1 MVFDRKK
8 LALMANVPVAGLLG
22 AVMLGT
28 TSFVATTGTAVAQS
42 GGIDEVIVTAR
53 KRSESIQD
61 VPVAVSAL
69 SPTQLEQGSIQTV
82 ADLKK
87 LVPNV
92 DLVHNDFIGGG
103 LTASIRGIT
112 LDDIE
117 KTFEPTVGMSVD
129 GVFSGSNSGVDLDLF
144 DLESVEVLRGPQGT
158 LFGRNTIGG
167 VINIKR
173 TKPTGEYG
181 LKVQMTAAE
190 NNKQDFKAVI
200 NTPLGDKGGLKISLR
215 DLESDSFQY
224 NVTTGRT
231 EPNRDLSSASV
242 SVLYNF
248 TDNFT
253 GQFTLDNYNDDGQ
266 LNGLLA
272 IGTTDNL
279 LCAALGVCATTSAD
293 LSAAADYGTVY
304 NSNPFSSTI
313 QGNNMTLNLEWD
325 LGDYTLKSITGTQD
339 FDEVMDIA
347 SWGHPGVVFPVVRD
361 QTYEQKTQEFQL
373 VSNLDGPLNYVVGLY
388 YLDADY
394 YMDSGPIQNFQ
405 SGGTT
410 EAQAI
415 FGELNYDFNDVWGLT
430 VGARY
435 TEEEKTIDSNVFASF
450 PAKLA
455 GTPASEFVKKFEDDN
470 LSYRLILERN
480 TDFGMVYASY
490 STGYRS
496 GGFNARGLDDISVG
510 PYTSEEVESIELG
523 LRSEFNDNTLLNVT
537 VFTTD
542 YEDKQEQIVTA
553 GTQCG
558 QAATVTCTFIRN
570 AGQVEIQGLE
580 VEGVYRPSDALTLR
594 TAIGMLDAEYEEF
607 VYNGQDVSANA
618 RLPFAPELTLS
629 VGFDYTAELSKGDL
643 VISGNFKFTDDAYG
657 RYDPSTYNF
666 STGPD
671 ILIDSYET
679 LDLSAT
685 YTTETASGQEVK
697 MTVFGT
703 DILEEGGRISR
714 PFDAGAFAFASVVPR
729 RQFGVTVGFEF

>member
-1 MVFDRKK
+1 MIELRK
-8 LALMANVPVAGLLG
+8 LAIFANVPLAGVIG
-22 AVMLGT
+22 AAMLGT
-28 TSFVATTGTAVAQS
+28 TSLVSFTSTAVAQS
-42 GGIDEVIVTAR
+42 SIDEVIVTAR

-69 SPTQLEQGSIQTV
+69 SPAQLEAGNIQTV

-181 LKVQMTAAE
+181 MKVQLTAAE
-190 NNKQDFKAVI
+190 NNKQDIKAVI
-200 NTPLGDKGGLKISLR
+200 NAPLGDKGGIKVSLR

-224 NVTTGRT
+224 NVTQGRT
-231 EPNRDLSSASV
+231 NENRDLQSASL

-253 GQFTLDNYNDDGQ
+253 GQFTIDNYNDDGE

-272 IGTTDNL
+272 IGTSDNL
-279 LCAALGVCATTSAD
+279 LCALLGVCATTSAD
-293 LSAAADYGTVY
+293 LSAQNDYGTVY

-325 LGDYTLKSITGTQD
+325 LGSHTLKSITGSQE

-361 QTYEQKTQEFQL
+361 QEYEQKTQEFQL
-373 VSNLDGPLNYVVGLY
+373 VSNDDGPLNYVIGLY
-388 YLDADY
+388 MLDADY

-415 FGELNYDFNDVWGLT
+415 FGELNYDLNDLWSVTAGM
-430 VGARY
+430 RY
-435 TEEEKTIDSNVFASF
+435 TEEEKTVDSDVFTS
-450 PAKLA
+450 LA
-455 GTPASEFVKKFEDDN
+455 NKIAGNPASEFVKKFEDDN
-470 LSYRLILERN
+470 LTYRLVLKRD
-480 TDFGMVYASY
+480 TDFGMVYGSY
-490 STGYRS
+490 STGFRS
-496 GGFNARGLDDISVG
+496 GGFNARGLDDVSVG
-510 PYTSEEVESIELG
+510 PYASEEVASLEFG
-523 LRSEFNDNTLLNVT
+523 LRSEFNDNALLNIT
-537 VFTTD
+537 AFITD

-553 GTQCG
+553 GTECG
-558 QAATVTCTFIRN
+558 QAATVTCTFVRN
-570 AGQVEIQGLE
+570 AGQVEIEGLE
-580 VEGVYRPSDALTLR
+580 IEGVYLATEALTLR
-594 TAIGMLDAEYEEF
+594 TAIGLLDSTYDEF
-607 VYNGQDVSANA
+607 IYNGTDVSANA
-618 RLPFAPELTLS
+618 KLPFAPDMTLS
-629 VGFDYTAELSKGDL
+629 LGFDYAKELSRGDL
-643 VISGNFKFTDDAYG
+643 VINGTFKMVDDAYG

-666 STGPD
+666 ATGPD
-671 ILIDSYET
+671 IQIDSYET

-685 YTTETASGQEVK
+685 YTTETEGGQTLKV
-697 MTVFGT
+697 TLFGN

-714 PFDAGAFAFASVVPR
+714 PFDAGAFAFASVVQR
-729 RQFGVTVGFEF
+729 RQFGMTVGFEF